1 MIVNGLH
8 GQPLPV
14 YGEGANVRDWLNV
27 TDHCP
32 ALLLALEKGRSG
44 ETYNIGGG
52 AELPNIEIVK
62 RILGLLDKSENL
74 IHYVKDR
81 PGHDR
86 RSAIDPPSAQPELGR
101 APALD

>member
-27 TDHCP
+27 ADHCQ

-62 RILGLLDKSENL
+62 RILGRLNKSEHL
-74 IHYVKDR
+74 TPYVQDR

-86 RSAIDPPSAQPELGR
+86 RYPIHASRAQAELV
-101 APALD
+101 